1 MLSERSRLQWD
12 TYLAARRAQTT
23 PFGDRD
29 ELHRFVIG
37 VHLRGE
43 QMTAPEPG
51 ELLDEGGAGAAER
64 DSMGSVVEIGL
75 ALPSSYA
82 RIVAF
87 ADGAHADDDG
97 VFEA

>member
-1 MLSERSRLQWD
+1 MLSERSKLQWD
-12 TYLAARRAQTT
+12 TYLAARRAQAT

-43 QMTAPEPG
+43 QATVAEMG
-51 ELLDEGGAGAAER
+51 ELIDKASPDTTER
-64 DSMGSVVEIGL
+64 DAIGSFVEDGL
-75 ALPSSYA
+75 ALLASYE
-82 RIVAF
+82 RIVSF
-87 ADGAHADDDG
+87 EDGAYVDNDG